1 MGETPGLEDRPLWL
15 TAEEHQSLFGELLEA
30 PQGFKAERLANL
42 LKRADARAQDW
53 AVQLSTTDGGAVFDA
68 KSTKRSVAPLA
79 GPAPAGARRTFR
91 TMLQGD
97 GLPAPWPAVSTAFFP
112 RR

>member
-15 TAEEHQSLFGELLEA
+15 TAEEH
-30 PQGFKAERLANL
+30 
-42 LKRADARAQDW
+42 RADARAQDW